1 MPLNIN
7 TNAAASSASY
17 HLSKNNAA
25 LQKSLTRLS
34 SGSRI
39 TQPADDAGG
48 LAVSMK
54 LSGTINRL
62 SGVEKNIDN
71 AISFLQVQDGILDSA
86 GKILDR
92 MAELKALSQDVLKNA
107 SDIAN
112 YNSEFQ
118 NLQVQL
124 HQMSQTTFNGV
135 SLAGA
140 GTTAIFGGSNTQDV
154 TVSIFTSATG
164 ESGSKVSINKTMLL
178 SALTIDASDLTS
190 ASFTDAGK
198 KDKPSK
204 TPKTDVKGDRG
215 QRISLKKK
223 GGSQIMSAKRIE
235 AFATLEVA
243 FQKFGENESSELKKV
258 FNTLKTGVLDTSK
271 SGYKGTIDT
280 FKDKVK
286 KLKDD
291 GSPQA
296 LKELEA
302 MQNQIKDVEDAT
314 QAGNVITLNLN
325 QEFSSNPKLKE
336 ALQKTLFYFENEE
349 EYEKCAILKK
359 YLDFLNFSS

>member
-135 SLAGA
+135 SLAA
-140 GTTAIFGGSNTQDV
+140 GHTTTAGATEVIFGGTDLQDN

-178 SALTIDASDLTS
+178 SALTINSGTLASAAFSTAANGAAAGATGAFSFAADSVAGTMTLDKVSVAVFTQALQNVATLRAENGGSVSRLQFSKESAAAQKTNLEAANGRIMDVDIATESTRLAKYNILVQAS
-190 ASFTDAGK
+190 ASM
-198 KDKPSK
+198 
-204 TPKTDVKGDRG
+204 
-215 QRISLKKK
+215 L
-223 GGSQIMSAKRIE
+223 SQAN
-235 AFATLEVA
+235 ATSNVA
-243 FQKFGENESSELKKV
+243 MML
-258 FNTLKTGVLDTSK
+258 
-271 SGYKGTIDT
+271 
-280 FKDKVK
+280 
-286 KLKDD
+286 
-291 GSPQA
+291 
-296 LKELEA
+296 
-302 MQNQIKDVEDAT
+302 
-314 QAGNVITLNLN
+314 LN
-325 QEFSSNPKLKE
+325 
-336 ALQKTLFYFENEE
+336 
-349 EYEKCAILKK
+349 
-359 YLDFLNFSS
+359 

>member
-140 GTTAIFGGSNTQDV
+140 GTTAIFGGSNAQDV

-190 ASFTDAGK
+190 ASFTNAGK
-198 KDKPSK
+198 NNAAAAGTGGIFSFAADSVAGTMTLDKVSVAVF
-204 TPKTDVKGDRG
+204 TQALQNIATLRAEN
-215 QRISLKKK
+215 
-223 GGSQIMSAKRIE
+223 GGSVSRLQFSKESAAAQR
-235 AFATLEVA
+235 T
-243 FQKFGENESSELKKV
+243 N
-258 FNTLKTGVLDTSK
+258 
-271 SGYKGTIDT
+271 
-280 FKDKVK
+280 
-286 KLKDD
+286 
-291 GSPQA
+291 
-296 LKELEA
+296 LEA
-302 MQNQIKDVEDAT
+302 ANGRIMDVDIASESTRLAKYNILVQASASMLSQANAT
-314 QAGNVITLNLN
+314 SNVAMMLLN
-325 QEFSSNPKLKE
+325 
-336 ALQKTLFYFENEE
+336 
-349 EYEKCAILKK
+349 
-359 YLDFLNFSS
+359 

>member
-71 AISFLQVQDGILDSA
+71 AISFLQVQDGVLESS

-92 MAELKALSQDVLKNA
+92 MAELKALSQDVLKND

-112 YNSEFQ
+112 YNAEFK

-124 HQMSQTTFNGV
+124 YQMSETTFNGV
-135 SLAGA
+135 SLFATTNSSGSVTFNTAGS
-140 GTTAIFGGSNTQDV
+140 GN

-164 ESGSKVSINKTMLL
+164 EGGSIVSITKTALL
-178 SALTIDASDLTS
+178 AALTIDATSGNVAVKKTFQDAATSGTDQIRSFGSATVGDAFELGDVSVAVFTQALQNVATLRAENGGSVSRLQFSKESAAAQKTNLEAANGRIMDVDIASESTRLAKYNILVQAS
-190 ASFTDAGK
+190 ASM
-198 KDKPSK
+198 
-204 TPKTDVKGDRG
+204 
-215 QRISLKKK
+215 L
-223 GGSQIMSAKRIE
+223 SQAN
-235 AFATLEVA
+235 ATSNVA
-243 FQKFGENESSELKKV
+243 MML
-258 FNTLKTGVLDTSK
+258 
-271 SGYKGTIDT
+271 
-280 FKDKVK
+280 
-286 KLKDD
+286 
-291 GSPQA
+291 
-296 LKELEA
+296 
-302 MQNQIKDVEDAT
+302 
-314 QAGNVITLNLN
+314 LN
-325 QEFSSNPKLKE
+325 
-336 ALQKTLFYFENEE
+336 
-349 EYEKCAILKK
+349 
-359 YLDFLNFSS
+359 

>member
-71 AISFLQVQDGILDSA
+71 AISFLQVQDGVLESS

-92 MAELKALSQDVLKNA
+92 MAELKALSQDVLKND

-112 YNSEFQ
+112 YNAEFK

-124 HQMSQTTFNGV
+124 YQMSETTFNGV
-135 SLAGA
+135 SLFATTHSSGSVTFNTAGS
-140 GTTAIFGGSNTQDV
+140 GN

-164 ESGSKVSINKTMLL
+164 EGGSIVSINKTALL
-178 SALTIDASDLTS
+178 AALTIDATSGNVAVKKTFQDAATSGTDQIRSFGSATVGGAFELGEVSVAVFTQALQNVATLRAENGGSVSRLQFSKESAAAQKTNLEAANGRIMDVDIASESTRLAKYNILVQAS
-190 ASFTDAGK
+190 ASM
-198 KDKPSK
+198 
-204 TPKTDVKGDRG
+204 
-215 QRISLKKK
+215 L
-223 GGSQIMSAKRIE
+223 SQAN
-235 AFATLEVA
+235 ATSNVA
-243 FQKFGENESSELKKV
+243 MML
-258 FNTLKTGVLDTSK
+258 
-271 SGYKGTIDT
+271 
-280 FKDKVK
+280 
-286 KLKDD
+286 
-291 GSPQA
+291 
-296 LKELEA
+296 
-302 MQNQIKDVEDAT
+302 
-314 QAGNVITLNLN
+314 LN
-325 QEFSSNPKLKE
+325 
-336 ALQKTLFYFENEE
+336 
-349 EYEKCAILKK
+349 
-359 YLDFLNFSS
+359 

>member
-1 MPLNIN
+1 MPLTIN
-7 TNAAASSASY
+7 TNSAASSASY
-17 HLSKNNAA
+17 YLSKNNAS

-92 MAELKALSQDVLKNA
+92 MAELKALSQDVLKND

-112 YNSEFQ
+112 YNLEFQ

-140 GTTAIFGGSNTQDV
+140 GSSAIFGGTDAQDV

-164 ESGSKVSINKTMLL
+164 ESGSKVSINKSMLL
-178 SALTIDASDLTS
+178 SALTMDSNGL
-190 ASFTDAGK
+190 
-198 KDKPSK
+198 
-204 TPKTDVKGDRG
+204 
-215 QRISLKKK
+215 L
-223 GGSQIMSAKRIE
+223 
-235 AFATLEVA
+235 
-243 FQKFGENESSELKKV
+243 
-258 FNTLKTGVLDTSK
+258 TSK
-271 SGYKGTIDT
+271 SFSDANKNNDATAGSAGVFSFAASAVSGTMT
-280 FKDKVK
+280 LDKV
-286 KLKDD
+286 
-291 GSPQA
+291 SVAVFTQA
-296 LKELEA
+296 L
-302 MQNQIKDVEDAT
+302 QNVAT
-314 QAGNVITLNLN
+314 LRAENGGSVSRLQ
-325 QEFSSNPKLKE
+325 FSRES
-336 ALQKTLFYFENEE
+336 ASLQKTNLEAANGRIMDVDIASESTRLAKYN
-349 EYEKCAILKK
+349 ILVQASASM
-359 YLDFLNFSS
+359 LSQANATSNVAMMLLN